1 MCEFCENATKWNA
14 DDYDLVP
21 DRVLSEGIMV
31 AEDGTYQI
39 GTFGWQYDYLDV
51 LTIEFCPMCGR
62 KLV

>member
-1 MCEFCENATKWNA
+1 MCEFCENETKWNT

-21 DRVLSEGIMV
+21 DRVLSEGIMI
-31 AEDGTYQI
+31 AEDGTFQI
-39 GTFGWQYDYLDV
+39 GTFGQQYDYRDI